1 MFEKTFE
8 FCAVGMAHVGLDGRF
23 IRVNKKLSE
32 FLGYEK
38 KVLIKKT
45 FQEITVDTHL
55 DQDLALLDNLIEG
68 KIENYV
74 IEKQYIHADGH
85 NVWGKLTVSAV
96 RDSTGKPELFVSV
109 IEDIDDRKRLEAE
122 LFQAEALFSKIVSA
136 FSERTFIWVSTP
148 NLSKLHYVNG
158 GYKRI
163 FGRSDYELYSNP
175 CAFLAYVHEEDKH
188 YVEDAYFRR
197 PLSNWDLEY
206 RVIDSVGNTKYLHD
220 RGSVLFDPENKQVLL
235 LGTSDDVTHEKQQ
248 QYALLEA
255 VRKLEHLSKTDGLTN
270 LINRRELFEQL
281 SEEIHRMQR
290 TKSPS
295 TLVYFDL
302 DNFKQI
308 NDKYGHQV
316 GDKALKVFA
325 DITTS
330 ALRETDILGRVGGDE
345 FILLLFDTGFDD
357 ATIFM
362 NRLAETPYHIPVDKE
377 ETITLSMSIGK
388 ATWDESITTV
398 QQWIEL
404 ADSAMYTEK
413 RQRHE
418 GATTT

>member
-8 FCAVGMAHVGLDGRF
+8 CCAVGLAHVGLDGRF
-23 IRVNKKLSE
+23 IRVNQKLCE
-32 FLGYEK
+32 FLGYDK
-38 KVLIKKT
+38 NVLVEKT

-55 DQDLALLDNLIEG
+55 DQDLVLLNNLISG
-68 KIENYV
+68 KIENYAL
-74 IEKQYIHADGH
+74 EKQYIHADGH

-96 RDSTGKPELFVSV
+96 RDATGRPELFVSV

-122 LFQAEALFSKIVSA
+122 LFQVEALFSKIVSA

-148 NLSKLHYVNG
+148 TLSKLHYVNG

-163 FGRSDYELYSNP
+163 FGRNEYELYSNP
-175 CAFLAYVHEEDKH
+175 CAFLAHVHDEDRQ
-188 YVEDAYFRR
+188 YVEDVYFRR
-197 PLSNWDLEY
+197 PLSNWNLEY
-206 RVIDSVGNTKYLHD
+206 RIIDSAGNTKYLHD
-220 RGSVLFDPENKQVLL
+220 RGSVLFDPENNQVLL
-235 LGTSDDVTHEKQQ
+235 LGTSDDVTHDKQQ

-281 SEEIHRMQR
+281 GEEIQRMQR

-308 NDKYGHQV
+308 NDKYGHQI

-325 DITTS
+325 EITVG

-357 ATIFM
+357 ATVFL
-362 NRLAETPYHIPVDKE
+362 NRLADTPYQILLDTD

-388 ATWDESITTV
+388 ATWDESITSV

-404 ADSAMYTEK
+404 ADNAMYTEK
-413 RQRHE
+413 RQRHDS
-418 GATTT
+418 ATVT